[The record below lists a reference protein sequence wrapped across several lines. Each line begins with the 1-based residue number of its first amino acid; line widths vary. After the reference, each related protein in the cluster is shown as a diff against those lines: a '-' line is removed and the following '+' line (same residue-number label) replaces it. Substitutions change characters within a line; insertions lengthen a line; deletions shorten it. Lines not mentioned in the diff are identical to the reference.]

1 MRCWSLRLGLGL
13 GLHLR
18 LGLGLGLHLWLR
30 GWLGRQLR
38 WGCSGEDGGSREHS
52 PAGSMFPES
61 ILEFKDHTEGDGA
74 LAWGAAGLWARGG
87 HGDAADG
94 LPAAGQSA

>member
-1 MRCWSLRLGLGL
+1 MGLG
-13 GLHLR
+13 GW
-18 LGLGLGLHLWLR
+18 LW

-38 WGCSGEDGGSREHS
+38 WGSSGEDGGSREHS

-61 ILEFKDHTEGDGA
+61 ILELKDHAEGYWA
-74 LAWGAAGLWARGG
+74 LAQGVAGLGTGGG
-87 HGDAADG
+87 HGDAADR

>member
-1 MRCWSLRLGLGL
+1 MGWQLG
-13 GLHLR
+13 
-18 LGLGLGLHLWLR
+18 LR

-74 LAWGAAGLWARGG
+74 LARGTARLRAGGR
-87 HGDAADG
+87 HGNAADG
-94 LPAAGQSA
+94 LPATGQSA